1 MLSVM
6 HVATDGGRMALV
18 LFGRGVKLVSGQ
30 LFRVVLFFLGLFG
43 SDLFLFYFSFVIF
56 FQNGNEIP
64 SRNEVDELDYGRVL
78 VATAAGVLTALT
90 LIPMGY

>member
-6 HVATDGGRMALV
+6 HVATDGGRMALA
-18 LFGRGVKLVSGQ
+18 LFGRGVKLVFGQ
-30 LFRVVLFFLGLFG
+30 LFLVVLFFLGLFG
-43 SDLFLFYFSFVIF
+43 SDLFLFYFTFVIF